1 MRKEQSFATWRL
13 APLAVLAA
21 GWLSL
26 SIVSCTSD
34 NSGDPPSDM
43 VAAPLQFTLNIED
56 YSDTRG
62 VVSNTMDES
71 VGLFA
76 YLFSEDD
83 QDWTVSAPN
92 PNFMYNE
99 EMQFN
104 GTQWQTVNTFDRPEP
119 GSQIR
124 FYAYYP
130 FGLAEN
136 VLELSAETQRGAPD
150 ITYTVPKDITE
161 QVDLMA
167 GKSVTDIA
175 SADIR
180 NEGAVAIKVSHLLTA
195 VKFQLGKCSEAGRI
209 TKIEMRN
216 VLVKNTYLL
225 SETNENVEDPENPSQ
240 FLTVPVIDGWT
251 EKTWAGNR
259 TDYSDFSAELNQK
272 VTVTKT
278 QVVEGETVVVP
289 QPLMTDDNAFLMLPQ
304 TLPTSATL
312 ALTIN
317 CGGSDHVLTTS
328 LAGMQWLQGKKV
340 TYTLDITSLSR
351 LTVRSQILPWNEHET
366 IDGVASDGI
375 TILMGTDI
383 DNWSTT
389 DTNVNSDDPREG
401 N

>member
-1 MRKEQSFATWRL
+1 M
-13 APLAVLAA
+13 AVLAA

-216 VLVKNTYLL
+216 VLAKNTYLL
-225 SETNENVEDPENPSQ
+225 SETNENVEDPENPGQYLTDPENPSQ